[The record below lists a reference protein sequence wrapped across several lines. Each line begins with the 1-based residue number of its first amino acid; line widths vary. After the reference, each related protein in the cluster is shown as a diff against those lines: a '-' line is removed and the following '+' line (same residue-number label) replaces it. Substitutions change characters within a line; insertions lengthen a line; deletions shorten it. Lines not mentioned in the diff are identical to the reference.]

1 MKKLK
6 KLLAAGAVIPALAF
20 TLTACSG
27 SAAAVS
33 GIKDSK
39 ESVKAAGGETPDC
52 CEGKDETKAAAG
64 TADTKDASN
73 EGASET
79 VKAAGGETE
88 DCCEGKNEKKEEHAE
103 SAGETKAAAQEGGDT
118 HKAAGGDVKDCCSG
132 E

>member
-39 ESVKAAGGETPDC
+39 ETVNAAGGKTPDC
-52 CEGKDETKAAAG
+52 CEGKDETKAA
-64 TADTKDASN
+64 
-73 EGASET
+73 
-79 VKAAGGETE
+79 V
-88 DCCEGKNEKKEEHAE
+88 
-103 SAGETKAAAQEGGDT
+103 QEGGDT